1 MEAGRGLRDSL
12 VKPPAQSRDSC
23 SSGLDRGSCSK
34 PLRGET
40 AQLLWATSST
50 VWLPS
55 WLKFPLTSCLNFC
68 FGICPLPLV
77 LLSCATTRSLVPSPW
92 YPLHTHLKGCFS
104 SLHSP
109 SHPKPCLLPAKQAHS
124 PSLALQGKCSIADCL
139 GGPPLKSLHF
149 INVFLILQGPELN
162 TAYPMWYNSKGW
174 FEQQPCSQQRKK
186 KKTISN
192 HCQYTFEKKESSKLT
207 VITIGKFQVRAG
219 NGDAHSIPGSFNGQV
234 WKCKQV
240 ATHLCL
246 KVKWAWTAKFSS
258 RKHRVTYVYPEHLT
272 SCEWMDS
279 TFYYSFQWAA
289 SFLTRCLPGI

>member
-1 MEAGRGLRDSL
+1 MEAGRGLRNSL
-12 VKPPAQSRDSC
+12 VKPPLKAGTAVAQGLIGVVVQNLWEGRLHNSFEQPLPLFDCPRGGSFPLHLVWTSVLAYVLCLLSSC
-23 SSGLDRGSCSK
+23 HA
-34 PLRGET
+34 PLRG
-40 AQLLWATSST
+40 AWFHLLGT
-50 VWLPS
+50 L
-55 WLKFPLTSCLNFC
+55 FILTWRA
-68 FGICPLPLV
+68 G
-77 LLSCATTRSLVPSPW
+77 
-92 YPLHTHLKGCFS
+92 FS
-104 SLHSP
+104 SLYSP
-109 SHPKPCLLPAKQAHS
+109 SYPKPCLLPAKQAHS
-124 PSLALQGKCSIADCL
+124 PSLALRGKCSTADCL
-139 GGPPLKSLHF
+139 GGPLLKSLHF

-162 TAYPMWYNSKGW
+162 TAYQMWSNSKGW
-174 FEQQPCSQQRKK
+174 FEQEPCSQQRK

-258 RKHRVTYVYPEHLT
+258 RKHRVTYVYPEHLK

-279 TFYYSFQWAA
+279 TFYYSFQWTA
-289 SFLTRCLPGI
+289 SFLTHCLPGI